1 MYLCIDLDAFFVSV
15 ERALNPEL
23 NGKPVI
29 VGALPGERGVVAS
42 VSYEARKFG
51 IRSGMPISKAYKLC
65 PGAIFLRPKFTY
77 YEEVSQKFKQLLYH
91 YSPIVEIA
99 SIDEA
104 FINIKGTERLLGT
117 PLELAKKLK
126 QEIRSCLKLPCS
138 IGIARTKVIAK
149 IVCDRSKPDGLLMI
163 TPEQEKNFLFLLPVD
178 VLLGIGPKTFE
189 VLKNLNIN
197 TVGEFF
203 SAPDWILKTAMGKHC
218 LAIKSFVSGG
228 DYKILHGMKSMSQE
242 TTLIEDTKNLELIT
256 SVFYELLESL
266 CQRLRENGFG
276 TRLCTLK
283 IRFSDFK
290 TTTRRVRLPSSTN
303 SQQVIYRICLP
314 VLQNILLKENKRVR
328 LIGASLSLFE
338 YNGHQLS
345 IFFSNENRLNCFNY
359 ALDKARARFGF
370 NSILPAKIFS
380 VKSSIPTQTP
390 DNLKCLNSKFQKGFY
405 G

>member
-77 YEEVSQKFKQLLYH
+77 YEEVSQRFKQLLYH

-104 FINIKGTERLLGT
+104 FIDIKGTERLLGT
-117 PLELAKKLK
+117 PLELAEKLK
-126 QEIRSCLKLPCS
+126 QEIRNCLKLPCS

-203 SAPDWILKTAMGKHC
+203 SAPDWVLKTAMGKHY

-256 SVFYELLESL
+256 SVFYELLEYL

-276 TRLCTLK
+276 ARLCTLK

-338 YNGHQLS
+338 YNGHQPS

-370 NSILPAKIFS
+370 NSILPAKSLTIRHGY
-380 VKSSIPTQTP
+380 
-390 DNLKCLNSKFQKGFY
+390 LLE
-405 G
+405 